1 MTAYIIVDVN
11 ITDPTRYDEYK
22 QLAAAT
28 VGAYD
33 GRYVVRGGVCET
45 LEGDWTPGRFVM
57 LEFPSRERAREWWES
72 PEYAPAKA
80 IRQAISTTDMILFT
94 SP

>member
-1 MTAYIIVDVN
+1 MWGSSDNLSSHRRHSRPSLNGFEACSSSL
-11 ITDPTRYDEYK
+11 P
-22 QLAAAT
+22 
-28 VGAYD
+28 YD
-33 GRYVVRGGVCET
+33 GRYVIRGGQCET

-80 IRQAISTTDMILFT
+80 IRQAISTTDMILVT
-94 SP
+94 NP